1 MVREEE
7 KNVIGK
13 RPNGRTGRKRM
24 EKREREEGKRKFQRN
39 GEKFGMELWQTGVEE
54 EMKREI
60 VRERLS
66 EEVEERER
74 KMWQKRGESES

>member
-1 MVREEE
+1 
-7 KNVIGK
+7 
-13 RPNGRTGRKRM
+13 
-24 EKREREEGKRKFQRN
+24 
-39 GEKFGMELWQTGVEE
+39 MELWQKGVEE

-74 KMWQKRGESES
+74 KMWQKRRESES